1 MKKDKLLKK
10 VGLTLGI
17 CFLGMLLFLSE
28 VDLKSIQIPKIE
40 ATPKL
45 TASVASAGDSI
56 SSISNKLTASVASA
70 GDSLSSTSSKIIASA
85 ESAGDSIVSI
95 SKEFAKTLN
104 AFVKN
109 VFITSKKL
117 IISDN
122 EINKIE

>member
-40 ATPKL
+40 ATP
-45 TASVASAGDSI
+45 
-56 SSISNKLTASVASA
+56 KLTASVASA